1 MDARYLCIIL
11 KHDMKF
17 TKAQLKYLLATAILI
32 IALNHQSFAD
42 GFPLRPRTLILN
54 PSVSYF
60 YANKGWD
67 SLGVKRPFP
76 MNGEFTAITYS
87 LTAEYGISRR
97 WSIIASLPYV
107 SNTFQQTGYKNSASG
122 LTDLETGLR
131 YYLANINY
139 KYYFMLQGTA
149 ITPLYTNPNLGYGQ
163 SGAELKLSF
172 AGSGH
177 LFGKNTYFSIED
189 GVRQYFG
196 STGPTQNR
204 YSGTFGITL
213 DNSFKNQVSVS
224 LGGFYSTSSFTKFDP
239 NPAVNKNFA
248 FNQVSLSY
256 GHSFSRSFS
265 IFLSGGTFISGRNT
279 GAGSSA
285 SVSLIIKSF

>member
-1 MDARYLCIIL
+1 
-11 KHDMKF
+11 MKF
-17 TKAQLKYLLATAILI
+17 TKAHLKYIAALAILI
-32 IALNHQSFAD
+32 MALNKKSFAD
-42 GFPLRPRTLILN
+42 GFPVRPKTLILN

-60 YANKGWD
+60 FANKAWD
-67 SLGVKRPFP
+67 SLGVKKPFP
-76 MNGEFTAITYS
+76 LNGQFTAITYS
-87 LTAEYGISRR
+87 LSAEYGISRR
-97 WSIIASLPYV
+97 WTFVALLPFV
-107 SNTFQQTGYKNSASG
+107 SNTFEQTGYKNSANG
-122 LTDLETGLR
+122 LTDLETGIR
-131 YYLANINY
+131 YYLANIDY
-139 KYYFMLQGTA
+139 RYYIMLQGTV

-163 SGAELKLSF
+163 SGAEIKLSF

-177 LFGKNTYFSIED
+177 LFGRNTYFSLED

-204 YSGTFGITL
+204 YSGTYGITL
-213 DNSFKNQVSVS
+213 DSKFKNQVSVS

-256 GHSFSRSFS
+256 GHSFSREFS
-265 IFLSGGTFISGRNT
+265 VFLSGGKFITGRNT